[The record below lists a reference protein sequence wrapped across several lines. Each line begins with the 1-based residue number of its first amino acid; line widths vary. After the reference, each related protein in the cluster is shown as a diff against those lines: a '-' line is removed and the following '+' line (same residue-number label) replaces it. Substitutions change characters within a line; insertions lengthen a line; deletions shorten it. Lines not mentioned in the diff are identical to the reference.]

1 MDIRWRSAFRYPQT
15 QFLIA
20 GTGLGYLAL
29 IVFTGFKVI
38 GIVAG
43 GAIALAMLAI
53 WFLQFRRDRLP
64 VTHNL
69 LEPEVMLD
77 RLDGIAARTLSGG
90 QPDEWIRAYQW
101 ATASQQAAAQIA
113 ERDTLL
119 VPDLMETLSTVEG
132 LAAQVANGVAAR
144 KQVQTEQ
151 YRTLTQQHLQESS
164 DRLQATHDQLQ
175 KLRDQIVLAQLTS
188 DAEIDTSLPDRLQL
202 LIDANKTTLNAT
214 LNVSKKA
221 TNP

>member
-15 QFLIA
+15 QFLLT

-29 IVFTGFKVI
+29 VVFTGFAVA
-38 GIVAG
+38 GILAG

-64 VTHNL
+64 ITSNL
-69 LEPEVMLD
+69 LEPEVMLE
-77 RLDGIAARTLSGG
+77 RLDGIAARTLPGV
-90 QPDEWIRAYQW
+90 QPDEWIQAYRW

-113 ERDTLL
+113 ERDALL
-119 VPDLMETLSTVEG
+119 VPDLMETLYTVEG
-132 LAAQVANGVAAR
+132 LAAQVASSVAAR

-151 YRTLTQQHLQESS
+151 YRHLTQQYLQESS

-175 KLRDQIVLAQLTS
+175 QLRDQIVLAQLTS
-188 DAEIDTSLPDRLQL
+188 DGAADTSLPDRLQL
-202 LIDANKTTLNAT
+202 LIDANKTTL
-214 LNVSKKA
+214 KA
-221 TNP
+221 SNHDRA

>member
-15 QFLIA
+15 QFLLA

-43 GAIALAMLAI
+43 GAIALVMLAI
-53 WFLQFRRDRLP
+53 WFQQFRRDRLP

-69 LEPEVMLD
+69 LEPEVMLE
-77 RLDGIAARTLSGG
+77 RLDGISARTLSGG

-113 ERDTLL
+113 EHDPLL
-119 VPDLMETLSTVEG
+119 VPDLMETLYTVEG
-132 LAAQVANGVAAR
+132 LAAQVANSVAAR

-151 YRTLTQQHLQESS
+151 YRRLTQQHLQESS

-188 DAEIDTSLPDRLQL
+188 DAAIDTSLPDRLQL
-202 LIDANKTTLNAT
+202 LIDTNKTTL
-214 LNVSKKA
+214 KA
-221 TNP
+221 SNNDRA